1 MIEFL
6 SVRNGTKREEIEKMT
21 IKDPMPVG
29 KEMGILVRERRLEL
43 KLTKAQ
49 VAKKAKIK
57 VSRLENIEKG
67 KGTISLAKVCD
78 LSTALNMY
86 PHTLVSC

>member
-6 SVRNGTKREEIEKMT
+6 SVRNGTKREEIKKMT

-49 VAKKAKIK
+49 VAKKAKI
-57 VSRLENIEKG
+57 
-67 KGTISLAKVCD
+67 
-78 LSTALNMY
+78 
-86 PHTLVSC
+86 